1 MVRNIKRDRQSGD
14 FMAKL
19 RVYEL
24 AKELEMANKDLLER
38 IGSLGIQVKGHMSS
52 LDDEEANLVR
62 DMVEGRSEQRIEEK
76 RIRRGVIRRRR
87 KIVKTKPEPELVE
100 IPEKAETAPPAE
112 IATEMEMETVAP
124 ADTPTDE
131 ESAPPLA
138 ETLQPESEMLD
149 TAVAKPPVAKKA
161 KPAKEAEEKAKK
173 VKKVRRKVKKEPAAK
188 IIKLPD
194 RGSEIIPDD
203 KPEEEVKPGKP
214 ETEVVEARKVE
225 PAVEPREEKKP
236 DKPKKK
242 KGKRV
247 RPALEEERPPKKR
260 LPSRRKE
267 IVTGEDLYEKR
278 PMPGRVMRTRRAARA
293 VGKDL
298 RQTEITVPKAVK
310 RRIKLDEA
318 VTVASLAKRMGVK
331 ASEVIRKLME
341 MGLMATLNQ
350 AIDFDTAALISAEFN
365 YEVEKVGFEEAE
377 LIQTAPDREEDLQ
390 PRPPVVTIM
399 GHVDHG
405 KTSLLDVIRQTN
417 VTEAEAG
424 GITQHIGAYKVNL
437 DGGKVVFLDTPGHE
451 AFTAMRARGAKVTD
465 LVVLVVAADD
475 GVMQQTVEAINHAQ
489 AAGIPIL
496 VAINKI
502 DKDNSNPDRVR
513 RELAERGLTPEEWGG
528 DTTMV
533 EVSAKN
539 KIGLDELL
547 ELILLQAELMELKAN
562 PHKMA
567 RGRVIEAKLDRGKGA
582 LATVLVQEGTL
593 RAGEP
598 FLCGSFYGR
607 VRSML
612 DDRGRKVEEAVP
624 STPVEVHGISGVPQA
639 GDEFMVVADEKLAR
653 QVAGHRQLKLRE
665 AELSKATKITL
676 DNLFARI
683 KEGETKELR
692 VVLKADTQ
700 GSLEAVA
707 DSLYKLSAE
716 EIRVNI
722 IHSAAGAVA
731 ETDVMLASASD
742 GIIIGFNVRAPL
754 KVQELADTEG
764 VDLRFYDVIYQVVA
778 EVRDAMEGMLEPIYK
793 ENFMGRAEVLK
804 TFTISR
810 VGTIAGSMVN
820 EGRVEQ
826 GARIRVLRDDV
837 VINDS
842 KIASLRRYQ
851 DEVKEVKAGQD
862 CGIGVENFNDIKIGD
877 ILETYSIEEIKP
889 VLEPRGSKPEDE

>member
-1 MVRNIKRDRQSGD
+1 
-14 FMAKL
+14 MAKL

-24 AKELEMANKDLLER
+24 AKELEIANKELLER
-38 IGSLGIQVKGHMSS
+38 IGTLGIQVKGHMSS
-52 LDDEEANLVR
+52 LDDEQANLVR

-100 IPEKAETAPPAE
+100 VPDELETAPPAE
-112 IATEMEMETVAP
+112 IATEMDVETVPPAEAP
-124 ADTPTDE
+124 ADE
-131 ESAPPLA
+131 GSAPPLDG
-138 ETLQPESEMLD
+138 ELQPESETVE
-149 TAVAKPPVAKKA
+149 TAEAKSPVAKKA
-161 KPAKEAEEKAKK
+161 KPAKEVEEKAKK
-173 VKKVRRKVKKEPAAK
+173 VKKVRRKAKKESAAK

-194 RGSEIIPDD
+194 RVSEVITDD
-203 KPEEEVKPGKP
+203 KPEEKVKPVKP

-225 PAVEPREEKKP
+225 PKVEPTEEKKP
-236 DKPKKK
+236 DKQKKK

-247 RPALEEERPPKKR
+247 RPALEEARPVKKR

-267 IVTGEDLYEKR
+267 IVTGAELYEKR
-278 PMPGRVMRTRRAARA
+278 PMSGRVMRTRKAARA

-350 AIDFDTAALISAEFN
+350 AIDFDTAALISAEFS

-377 LIQTAPDREEDLQ
+377 LIQAAPDREEDLQ

-405 KTSLLDVIRQTN
+405 KTSLLDAIRQTN

-424 GITQHIGAYKVNL
+424 GITQHIGAYKVSL
-437 DGGKVVFLDTPGHE
+437 DGGVVVFLDTPGHE

-489 AAGIPIL
+489 AAGVPIL

-513 RELAERGLTPEEWGG
+513 RELAERGLSPEEWGG

-547 ELILLQAELMELKAN
+547 ELILLQAELMELKAS
-562 PHKMA
+562 PLKMA

-598 FLCGSFYGR
+598 FLCGTFYGR

-612 DDRGRKVEEAVP
+612 DDRGRKVEEALP

-665 AELSKATKITL
+665 AELSEATKITL

-804 TFTISR
+804 IFTISR

-862 CGIGVENFNDIKIGD
+862 CGISVEKFNDIKIGD

-889 VLEPRGSKPEDE
+889 VLEPRGSKPEEE